1 MGMHTNAMAALFLC
15 AGGAVA
21 APITYQGTLEDNGE
35 AANGVYDMRFTL
47 SDAPVLG
54 FALQFIDVDDVE
66 VVDGLFEVELDFSD
80 FHFTGADRW
89 LSIQVEG
96 TFLTPRTKVNYAP
109 YAIRA
114 SRATIADD
122 LEVPWVV
129 NTDTDVVDA
138 TSSRGIAISGISSAS
153 AGTNPGV
160 FGRTDSRSDYA
171 FAIHGVVES
180 EEAGLY
186 SAGVRGQNNS
196 TGISGVGV
204 YGSHAGFGFGML
216 GESEHGVGTFS
227 SSISGAGVWAVSD
240 TSVGLFSQ
248 TNSGPFAIHAFHDD
262 ANNGVFLAQPDQA
275 LEATNPPDGTN
286 VKLAGEE
293 YAVEALNDED
303 PGEGTGV
310 FGSGGRIGV
319 YGEASPGGFGPSL
332 VRTGVQGFAGAF
344 ITGADTFYGVQG
356 FAQNPI
362 EGGSRT
368 SYGVYGGAQV
378 GNSTNTAY
386 GVYGETF
393 GPGGTQF
400 AGFFSGNVH
409 VQGTLSKSLGSFKID
424 HPLDPENKYLSHSF
438 VESPDMMNIYSGVIT
453 LDAEGIA
460 VVELPD
466 YFEALN
472 RDFRYQLTAIGA
484 PMPDL
489 YIASEISA
497 NRFEIAGGVPDAR
510 VSWEV
515 TGVRHDPSALHH
527 PIKVEEAK
535 PEHHRGKY
543 LNPEAYGH
551 GDEHA
556 IHARPRRN

>member
-1 MGMHTNAMAALFLC
+1 MGMHTNALAALFIC
-15 AGGAVA
+15 AGSAVA

-35 AANGVYDMRFTL
+35 PANGLYDMRFTL
-47 SDAPVLG
+47 ADAPMLG
-54 FALQFIDVDDVE
+54 FVLEFIDIDDVD
-66 VVDGLFEVELDFSD
+66 VVDGLFEVEIDFSD

-114 SRATIADD
+114 TRASIADD

-129 NTDTDVVDA
+129 DTDTDVVDA
-138 TSSRGIAISGISSAS
+138 TSSRGIAISGTSSAS
-153 AGTNPGV
+153 IGTNPGV
-160 FGRTDSRSDYA
+160 LGRTDSLSD
-171 FAIHGVVES
+171 FAYGVHGIVQRA
-180 EEAGLY
+180 EAGNY
-186 SAGVRGQNNS
+186 SAGVRGEHNG
-196 TGISGVGV
+196 TGFSGVGV
-204 YGSHAGFGFGML
+204 YGSHAGLGFGVL
-216 GESEHGVGTFS
+216 GETTNGVGVFAESTGGTGAWAISESGSGLFART
-227 SSISGAGVWAVSD
+227 ISGAYA
-240 TSVGLFSQ
+240 LQ
-248 TNSGPFAIHAFHDD
+248 AFHDN
-262 ANNGVFLAQPDQA
+262 ANNGVFLAQASQA
-275 LEATNPPDGTN
+275 LEATNPADGTN
-286 VKLAGEE
+286 VKLAGDDF
-293 YAVEALNDED
+293 AVEALNDED

-310 FGSGGRIGV
+310 YGSGGRTGV

-344 ITGADTFYGVQG
+344 STGADTFYGVSG

-378 GNSTNTAY
+378 GNSANTAY

-393 GPGGTQF
+393 GPGGTKY
-400 AGFFSGNVH
+400 AGFFAGNVH
-409 VQGTLSKSLGSFKID
+409 VLGTLSKSSGSFKID

-453 LDAEGIA
+453 LDAKGGA

-472 RDFRYQLTAIGA
+472 RDFRYQLTAMGA
-484 PMPDL
+484 PMPNL

-497 NRFEIAGGVPDAR
+497 NEFAIAGGVPSAR

-515 TGVRHDPSALHH
+515 TGVRHDPSSLHH
-527 PIKVEEAK
+527 AIEVEEDK

-543 LNPEAYGH
+543 LDPEAYGH
-551 GDEHA
+551 GDDRA
-556 IHARPRRN
+556 IHARPKRD